1 MHVRRWHVW
10 GCSEINS
17 WVGWVGGDLGVCV
30 RDGLGSG
37 GGRACRGGVVDVDAG
52 GCGEGCGGVREG
64 SCDMCG

>member
-1 MHVRRWHVW
+1 M
-10 GCSEINS
+10 
-17 WVGWVGGDLGVCV
+17 GGDLGVCV